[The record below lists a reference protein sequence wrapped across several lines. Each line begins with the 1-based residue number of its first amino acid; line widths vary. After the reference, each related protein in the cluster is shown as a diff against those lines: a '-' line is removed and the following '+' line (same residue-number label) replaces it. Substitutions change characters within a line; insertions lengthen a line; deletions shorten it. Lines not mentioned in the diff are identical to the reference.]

1 MNPLLAMLTPELLA
15 DPYPLYRTLRA
26 SDPVLRVEG
35 VFGLGAWLVTSH
47 AICSSVLKSK
57 SFIKEGDRVLPA
69 EKLALIP
76 QENPEMTERRK
87 ANLLFRDP
95 PVHTRL
101 RGLVNQ
107 AFTPRTVEQ
116 LRPHIAAIAEQLL
129 DGASGPR
136 VDLIRD
142 FAFPLPII
150 VIAELLGV
158 PAADRDRFKA
168 WSTDMTLA
176 LSPAATVEELAKT
189 KRAIDAMDEYM
200 RAVIEERRAQP
211 RADLISQLV
220 HAQAAGDRLSLE
232 ELLGTC
238 RLLLTAG
245 HETTVNL
252 IGNGTLA
259 LLRHDGERAR
269 LAGDPSLLANA
280 VEELL
285 RYDSPVQMT
294 LRFALDGTPLGRHSI
309 ERGDVVLLLL
319 GAANRDPEQY
329 ADPDRLDL
337 GRDNA
342 ATHLAL
348 GAGIHYCI
356 GASLARLE
364 GELALGAL
372 LRRWPSMALAPEPLE
387 WRRNPVLRGL
397 QALPLVRDAAAP
409 AG

>member
-1 MNPLLAMLTPELLA
+1 MNPLFAALSPEMLA
-15 DPYPLYRTLRA
+15 DPYVLYRTLRA
-26 SDPVLRVEG
+26 NDPVLRVEG
-35 VFGLGAWLVTSH
+35 IFGLGAWLVTSH
-47 AICSSVLKSK
+47 AVCASALKSK
-57 SFIKEGDRVLPA
+57 SFIKEGDRVLPP

-76 QENPEMTERRK
+76 QENPEMAERRK
-87 ANLLFRDP
+87 SNLLFRDP

-107 AFTPRTVEQ
+107 AFTPRTVER
-116 LRPHIAAIAEQLL
+116 LRPHIAGIAEQLL
-129 DGASGPR
+129 DAARGPR
-136 VDLIRD
+136 VDLIREL
-142 FAFPLPII
+142 AFPLPII

-158 PAADRDRFKA
+158 PAGDRDRFKE

-176 LSPAATVEELAKT
+176 LSPAATAEDLERT
-189 KRAIDAMDEYM
+189 KRAIDAMDAYM
-200 RAVIEERRAQP
+200 RVIIEERRAQP

-220 HAQAAGDRLSLE
+220 HAQEAGDQLSIE
-232 ELLGTC
+232 ELLATC

-259 LLRHDGERAR
+259 LLRHDEERAR
-269 LAGDPSLLANA
+269 LSREPSLLPNA
-280 VEELL
+280 IEEIL

-294 LRFALDGTPLGRHSI
+294 LRFALDRAPLGGHTV

-319 GAANRDPEQY
+319 GAANRDPEQF
-329 ADPDRLDL
+329 AEPDRLDL

-342 ATHLAL
+342 QTHLAL
-348 GAGIHYCI
+348 GAGIHYCV

-372 LRRWPSMALAPEPLE
+372 LRRWPTMALAPEPLV

-397 QALPLVRDAAAP
+397 QALPLTI
-409 AG
+409 